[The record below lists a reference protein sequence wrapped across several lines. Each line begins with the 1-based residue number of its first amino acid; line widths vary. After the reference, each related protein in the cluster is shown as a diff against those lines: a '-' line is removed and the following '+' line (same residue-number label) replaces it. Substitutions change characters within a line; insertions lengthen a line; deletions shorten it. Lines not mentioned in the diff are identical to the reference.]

1 MVTWHSS
8 AAARRARTAAA
19 PPTCIGVRHDTPSA
33 ALTSAP
39 CWISRRISSTSPR
52 RAATCRTVSPAA
64 IFRCGFSFN
73 RVCSGLCSPS
83 SLPVAATISES
94 NARDLAGSPLA
105 IADASL
111 LTRCCTFGSWWP
123 CLSLLCLSLL
133 CFLLLGMEE
142 PNTRLDQL
150 GAAVRHGG
158 RGFCAFQSAAICCV
172 RHSLSLPKSSTPRP
186 AHGPDEL
193 LKSASPRRRG
203 AFPFKWKRRQF
214 PARAAFV
221 MTASTWRQ
229 QARASLSIKQARPV
243 VCYVRRSY
251 GASAST
257 SVPHAALLL
266 ARPVVC
272 GMLPRRPSRAP
283 LVRTAA
289 RREATGKIR
298 THNVVF
304 KEALTCS
311 RADPTQT

>member
-1 MVTWHSS
+1 MSMVTWHSS

-150 GAAVRHGG
+150 EHAKASPRAGRVAEVGLTPEKGRVSVQVEAAPVPGP
-158 RGFCAFQSAAICCV
+158 RGVCDDRVNLASTSK
-172 RHSLSLPKSSTPRP
+172 SLSLNQASKASCLLCTQ
-186 AHGPDEL
+186 EL
-193 LKSASPRRRG
+193 RCVGIYLRTSRSSASR
-203 AFPFKWKRRQF
+203 
-214 PARAAFV
+214 
-221 MTASTWRQ
+221 TASCMWH
-229 QARASLSIKQARPV
+229 AP
-243 VCYVRRSY
+243 
-251 GASAST
+251 ASAIPGT
-257 SVPHAALLL
+257 SGSHCCPTRGDGQVPH
-266 ARPVVC
+266 
-272 GMLPRRPSRAP
+272 
-283 LVRTAA
+283 
-289 RREATGKIR
+289 
-298 THNVVF
+298 
-304 KEALTCS
+304 
-311 RADPTQT
+311 TQRGLQGGAHVLSC